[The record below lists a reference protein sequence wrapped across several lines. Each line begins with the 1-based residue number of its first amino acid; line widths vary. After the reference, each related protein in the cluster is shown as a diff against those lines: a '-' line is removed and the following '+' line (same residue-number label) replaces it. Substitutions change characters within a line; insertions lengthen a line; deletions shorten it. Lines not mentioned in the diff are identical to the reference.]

1 MMRIWQIQARCL
13 GKNHMTYELKD
24 YLKAINQTK
33 EPLLDTEDEQWEKK
47 YPSFIINKCLA
58 PFPDTVML
66 VNEINQLHHLDKKL
80 QFDFLINSLR
90 PRKRYT
96 PWMKAK
102 KLENL
107 EYVKEYYGYN
117 NEKARNALN
126 ILNDEQISSIKTK
139 LNKGGRDG
147 RS

>member
-1 MMRIWQIQARCL
+1 M
-13 GKNHMTYELKD
+13 YELKD
-24 YLKAINQTK
+24 YLNAINYTK
-33 EPLLDTEDEQWEKK
+33 EPLLDTEDDQWVKK
-47 YPSFIINKCLA
+47 YPSYIINKCIA
-58 PFPDTVML
+58 PFPDSLML

-80 QFDFLINSLR
+80 QYDFLINSLR
-90 PRKRYT
+90 ARKRYT

-102 KLENL
+102 KLKNL

-117 NEKARNALN
+117 NEKAKSALD
-126 ILNDEQISSIKTK
+126 ILNDKQISAIKTK